1 MAIGII
7 PNYILYLSMII
18 QEIIALLWLEYI
30 YILLFYLNISF
41 TTPTFR
47 THGIVLSQYF
57 FHNTH
62 FSHPWCGGDT

>member
-47 THGIVLSQYF
+47 THGVVVILEGNSDIAF
-57 FHNTH
+57 FA
-62 FSHPWCGGDT
+62 SS